1 MFYSETIL
9 AKKGPLAKVW
19 LAAHWERKLSKTQF
33 LQTNIQN
40 SITAIL
46 GTNGES
52 MALRLTGQLLLGVV
66 RIFSRKA
73 RYLLEDCNEALIKIK
88 MAFRPGMVDMT
99 EEQAVATVNNITL
112 AESMT
117 EFDILLPEPRIDLM
131 PLLSQKTTA
140 ASALNMSR
148 MQDITL
154 IEPAFFSASQRE
166 DLLADPVSNEMA
178 VGMEL
183 EDNAFDLHFEN
194 EVSTA
199 GVELGRD
206 AVPVTPFHLDNPDQE
221 NTMDESKH
229 TDTSIGQLPLD
240 VSVTG
245 SRLDLL
251 PDITFNQN
259 APDDPLLFAGE
270 DNYDFGFGDAS
281 AIEIPQVESEMSHVA
296 PEEPDNQEF
305 FRVPTL
311 PFRKRAGEQNEL
323 ARKKVATQRKRKV
336 VVDEEIDLA
345 DQIVRQQLQD
355 PSDIL
360 DSMRFVPVVRPILP
374 FQDTMPMFS
383 REYICGPFS
392 NNPPPFFDSIV
403 CPPESLR
410 RFEFNTGVSSN
421 ALLPNDVSVDNY
433 GLDDNYDP
441 FQGLD
446 NFEPV
451 PETLDFV
458 VENSRQDESILE
470 NDKIQARDSLEPID
484 AKAANMS
491 VENDLSIGN
500 YSADIAIGSFS
511 DMPQSIAEISMDHAV
526 VAQSAKP
533 ADGFHASLYEFGDAT
548 ETPADNELELS
559 KHTYQ
564 TIKILQERFNQTPE
578 ISPATYSEFVQ
589 GASKTIRARFF
600 FELLVLKTKK
610 LISVEQKAPY
620 DDILILPET
629 GLLESVV

>member
-88 MAFRPGMVDMT
+88 MIYYSIMQGV
-99 EEQAVATVNNITL
+99 
-112 AESMT
+112 SSW
-117 EFDILLPEPRIDLM
+117 

-281 AIEIPQVESEMSHVA
+281 AIVLNVDKGYNETHLLHAVIREIPQVESEMSHVA

-360 DSMRFVPVVRPILP
+360 DS
-374 FQDTMPMFS
+374 DTMPMFS

-421 ALLPNDVSVDNY
+421 ALLPNVDNY

>member
-88 MAFRPGMVDMT
+88 MIYYSIMQGV
-99 EEQAVATVNNITL
+99 
-112 AESMT
+112 SSW
-117 EFDILLPEPRIDLM
+117 

-281 AIEIPQVESEMSHVA
+281 AIVLNVDKGYNETHLLHAVIREIPQVESEMSHVA

-421 ALLPNDVSVDNY
+421 ALLPNVDNY